1 MKTITINGNNND
13 DTLNIELLD
22 ILKLIPNG
30 ENYQWKIL
38 WINGVSKDCNKFD
51 ILSFEKK
58 VKINGLKVSFKELEK
73 LSLKLQQLFEFVLIG
88 KKNDIDKIDISNEDI
103 FLKNKCDFFIELI
116 DSSYWEITT
125 NQFLL
130 KDI

>member
-1 MKTITINGNNND
+1 MKTITIKGNDND
-13 DTLNIELLD
+13 ILNVELLD

-58 VKINGLKVSFKELEK
+58 VKINGLKISFKELEK
-73 LSLKLQQLFEFVLIG
+73 LSLKLQQLIEFVLIG
-88 KKNDIDKIDISNEDI
+88 KKNDIDKIDISNEDT

-125 NQFLL
+125 NKFLL